1 MLNKAN
7 ITWNT
12 KQITK
17 MVEKGLLRFDNIIQR
32 SYVWEKTRKSELIH
46 SILEGYP
53 IPPFYARKVDG
64 KIYDFLDGK
73 QRIDAI
79 RGYINNEYY
88 LIGIENIEDEE
99 GNLIDVSGKTFSELP
114 EELQD
119 RILSYSLT
127 IYYYENITPEQT
139 RTMFKKLNNGKPL
152 STKERNIANC
162 VDIVKVSDIGEH
174 EIFKHILTEKALDSR
189 NQIPII
195 MKIWAMLNL
204 DMDKI
209 SFMSKDFNEVI
220 QETVITDEEK
230 NEICRVLDKM
240 LAVYNIL
247 SEDKKDKKVLKKMST
262 EVHLVS
268 LVPFFNKSIEDNML
282 ADFIRDTLSGDVS
295 DEYKTASHEGASK
308 NSSIKVR
315 HEELMKAWDAFFEED
330 EEEAPETPQE
340 YKYGM
345 RLRGFSPMCQPMNG
359 LLRREDDTSGD
370 YHDVLV
376 YSRELTQEEMDNYEL
391 DSIA

>member
-1 MLNKAN
+1 MLTKCN
-7 ITWNT
+7 ISWNV
-12 KQITK
+12 KQIAK
-17 MVEKGLLRFDNIIQR
+17 MAEKGLLKFDNIIQR

-53 IPPFYARKVDG
+53 IPAFYARRVDG

-73 QRIDAI
+73 QRIDAVK
-79 RGYINNEYY
+79 GYVNDEYY
-88 LIGIENIEDEE
+88 LVGIENIEDEE
-99 GNLIDVSGKTFSELP
+99 GNSVDVSGKLFSELS
-114 EELQD
+114 EEFQD
-119 RILSYSLT
+119 RIRSYSLT

-139 RTMFKKLNNGKPL
+139 RIMFRKLNNGKPL
-152 STKERNIANC
+152 SAKERNIANC

-195 MKIWAMLNL
+195 MKIWSMLNIGIE
-204 DMDKI
+204 DI

-220 QETVITDEEK
+220 QETIITDEEK
-230 NEICRVLDKM
+230 SEIIHVLDKI

-247 SEDKKDKKVLKKMST
+247 SEDKKDKKVLKKMSR

-268 LVPFFNKSIEDNML
+268 LVPFFNKDINDNMM
-282 ADFIRDTLSGDVS
+282 ADFIRDTFAGDVS
-295 DEYKTASHEGASK
+295 DAYNTACREGASK

-330 EEEAPETPQE
+330 EEETA
-340 YKYGM
+340 
-345 RLRGFSPMCQPMNG
+345 
-359 LLRREDDTSGD
+359 
-370 YHDVLV
+370 
-376 YSRELTQEEMDNYEL
+376 EE
-391 DSIA
+391 A